1 MVVGVGEFLMVVI
14 DIQVVRGLGEIN
26 ANYLAA
32 FRSKQGD
39 LLPEVGEEDQPHL

>member
-1 MVVGVGEFLMVVI
+1 MVVGVGELLMVVM
-14 DIQVVRGLGEIN
+14 VVRGLGEIN

-39 LLPEVGEEDQPHL
+39 LLPEVGEEDQPHI